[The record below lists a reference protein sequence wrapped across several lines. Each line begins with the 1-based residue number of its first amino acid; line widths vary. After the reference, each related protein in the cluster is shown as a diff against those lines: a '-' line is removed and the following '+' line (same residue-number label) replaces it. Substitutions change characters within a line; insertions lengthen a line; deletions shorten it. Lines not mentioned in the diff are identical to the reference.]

1 MLASTDMLLRLRH
14 ALGFARVAAP
24 PPEVVPPAAPATAL
38 PAPAKPPAA
47 VPPAA
52 APPAVDPLVAPAAPA
67 AGIAPANQA
76 VPPAPPA
83 AAPVPLLAA
92 TTTIPSPPI
101 MAADD
106 FVTVQWV
113 ETHIGTLRTWV
124 PKTQT
129 FHFEAM
135 SQAPLPGA
143 GGPIGMGTLTG
154 KTGQT
159 QTIVMVVAAAP
170 TPTVDSRTAIA
181 VAVAVGLVGLAV

>member
-1 MLASTDMLLRLRH
+1 MLASTDMIVRLRQ
-14 ALGFARVAAP
+14 APGFARVAAP

-38 PAPAKPPAA
+38 PAPANPPAA

-52 APPAVDPLVAPAAPA
+52 
-67 AGIAPANQA
+67 
-76 VPPAPPA
+76 
-83 AAPVPLLAA
+83 VPLLAA
-92 TTTIPSPPI
+92 TTTIPSPSL